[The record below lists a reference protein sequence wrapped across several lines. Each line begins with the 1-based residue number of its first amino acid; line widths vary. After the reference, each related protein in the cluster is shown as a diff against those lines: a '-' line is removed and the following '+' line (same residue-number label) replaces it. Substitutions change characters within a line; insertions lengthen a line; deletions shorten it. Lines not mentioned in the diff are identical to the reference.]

1 MADETLSPAE
11 LLHRNDLH
19 AKKSWGQ
26 CFLGDAAV
34 LERIA
39 AACELSPEE
48 TVVELGAG
56 LGHLTRALAATGA
69 SVVAVERDRD
79 MISILEKTLHLPNV
93 RITAGNAAKIDF
105 QAVSGAERPVAA
117 GNLPYQLTSPIL
129 FQLLEQRAHVSRAVF
144 LVQKEVA
151 ERLAS
156 PPGTRN
162 CGVLSVLLA
171 SCAEVNFLFEVPR
184 HLFTPSPRVDSAV
197 IRIAFRE
204 EDVPRIADR
213 GIFTRLVKAAF
224 SQRRK
229 MLRGALKT
237 ETSLFSMVPMED
249 AFRIS
254 GVDPT
259 ARAEALSLAEFAALS
274 NALSPDCSPGASS
287 ISPNVGQHV
296 SETSQQD

>member
-1 MADETLSPAE
+1 MSGDALSPSE

-26 CFLGDAAV
+26 CFLGDAAA

-39 AACELSPEE
+39 EACALSPQE

-56 LGHLTRALAATGA
+56 LGHLTRALAASGA

-79 MISILEKTLHLPNV
+79 MIAILEKTLRLPNV
-93 RITAGNAAKIDF
+93 RVVAGNAAKIDF
-105 QAVSGAERPVAA
+105 AAVSGTDCPVVA

-129 FQLLEQRAHVSRAVF
+129 FELLEQRANVSRAVF

-156 PPGTRN
+156 PPGTRS

-171 SCAEVNFLFEVPR
+171 SCAAVSFLFEVPR
-184 HLFTPSPRVDSAV
+184 QLFTPSPRVDSAV
-197 IRIAFRE
+197 IRIEFLRE
-204 EDVPRIADR
+204 RAPVITDR
-213 GIFTRLVKAAF
+213 DTFARLVKAAF

-229 MLRGALKT
+229 MLRGALKADAA
-237 ETSLFSMVPMED
+237 LFDRVPMEE
-249 AFRIS
+249 AFRTS
-254 GVDPT
+254 GVEPT
-259 ARAEALSLAEFAALS
+259 ARAEALSLAEFVSLS
-274 NALSPDCSPGASS
+274 NALSHGSPDD
-287 ISPNVGQHV
+287 
-296 SETSQQD
+296 E

>member
-1 MADETLSPAE
+1 MSGDALSPSE

-26 CFLGDAAV
+26 CFLGDEAV

-39 AACELSPEE
+39 AACELSPGDA
-48 TVVELGAG
+48 VVELGAG

-69 SVVAVERDRD
+69 SVTAVERDRD
-79 MISILEKTLHLPNV
+79 MIAVLEKTLRLPNV
-93 RITAGNAAKIDF
+93 RIVAGNAAKIDF
-105 QAVSGAERPVAA
+105 QDAAQSERPVVA

-129 FQLLEQRAHVSRAVF
+129 FELLDQRANVSRAVF

-156 PPGTRN
+156 PPGTRS

-171 SCAEVNFLFEVPR
+171 SCADVELLFGVPR

-197 IRIAFRE
+197 VRIRFHSGEQAP
-204 EDVPRIADR
+204 VIADR
-213 GIFTRLVKAAF
+213 DVFTRLVRAAF

-237 ETSLFSMVPMED
+237 DAGLFEQVPMEE
-249 AFRIS
+249 AFRVS

-259 ARAEALSLAEFAALS
+259 ARAEALSLAEFIALS
-274 NALSPDCSPGASS
+274 NALSQRGPLRDDSADG
-287 ISPNVGQHV
+287 G
-296 SETSQQD
+296 